1 MVTSWCLKVTGPLK
15 RLFSQ
20 FIGEKGD
27 RKIPARVEA
36 AIIEQQNVSERLV
49 GWIQL
54 SVVLI
59 FGTLYALS
67 PKTFHPDAT
76 FAPVPYVL
84 SIYLIFTIIRL
95 ILSHKMRLPGWV
107 ISLSIVADI
116 LLLFGTIFSFHLQYM
131 QPPSF
136 YLKAPTVLYIF
147 IFIALRALRFEA
159 RYILLSG
166 LAAAVGWAIM
176 VAYVVF
182 MDDMNTML
190 TRDYV
195 KYLTSNAVLI
205 GAEFD
210 KIVSII
216 LVSIILGVA
225 VVRARVLLVQAVSQ
239 TQAAQSLSR
248 FFSADL
254 ADQIKSSEQDAKI
267 GEVVSREASILNVD
281 IRGFTPLTKRSTPEE
296 QIALITQYHARIV
309 PVISGYRGHVD
320 KFMGD
325 GIMAYFGV
333 LAESKTHAHDVL
345 KCMEDIIKASDVWNE
360 ERAQQGLDPVV
371 IHASCASGTIVFGVI
386 GEEHRLEYTV
396 IGDAANVSA
405 KMEKQTKIEGVRAI
419 ATVETLDSAVQQG
432 YANASES
439 WEVRPQR
446 VVAGVDLPIDVIV
459 LRE

>member
-1 MVTSWCLKVTGPLK
+1 MLRELMC
-15 RLFSQ
+15 R
-20 FIGEKGD
+20 FIGDD
-27 RKIPARVEA
+27 REREVPKRVEEQ
-36 AIIEQQNVSERLV
+36 IIQQQNVSEQLV

-54 SVVLI
+54 LVVVT
-59 FGTLYALS
+59 FGTLYAIS
-67 PKTFHPDAT
+67 PKTFHPDVA
-76 FAPVPYVL
+76 FEPVPYVL
-84 SIYLIFTIIRL
+84 SVYFIFTVIRL
-95 ILSHKMRLPGWV
+95 FLSYRMRLSGFM
-107 ISLSIVADI
+107 IGASIVADI
-116 LLLFGTIFSFHLQYM
+116 LLLFGTIFSFHIQYM

-166 LAAAVGWAIM
+166 LAAVAGWGFMVG
-176 VAYVVF
+176 YVIVN
-182 MDDMNTML
+182 DDMMTMV

-195 KYLTSNAVLI
+195 QYLTSNSVLI

-216 LVSIILGVA
+216 LVSVILA
-225 VVRARVLLVQAVSQ
+225 IATIRARVLLVRAVTQ

-248 FFSADL
+248 FFSDDL
-254 ADQIKSSEQDAKI
+254 ADHITSAESDASI

-296 QIALITQYHARIV
+296 QIALITEYHARIV
-309 PVISGYRGHVD
+309 PVITQYNGHVD

-333 LAESKTHAHDVL
+333 LAESKTHGFDVL
-345 KCMEDIIKASDVWNE
+345 RCMEEIMKASDAWNE
-360 ERAQQGLDPVV
+360 DRVKEGLDPVV
-371 IHASCASGTIVFGVI
+371 IHASCASGVIVFGVI

-405 KMEKQTKIEGVRAI
+405 KMEKQTKKEGVRAI
-419 ATVETLDSAVQQG
+419 ATAETLKFAQNQG
-432 YANASES
+432 YDGVAER
-439 WEVRPQR
+439 WELREKRDVS
-446 VVAGVDLPIDVIV
+446 GVDHPLDVIV
-459 LRE
+459 LKE

>member
-1 MVTSWCLKVTGPLK
+1 MAQIKEWLGITAHDNL
-15 RLFSQ
+15 
-20 FIGEKGD
+20 
-27 RKIPARVEA
+27 PARVEQA
-36 AIIEQQNVSERLV
+36 MIDQQNTSEQLI

-54 SVVLI
+54 GVVLT
-59 FGTLYALS
+59 FGTVYAIS

-84 SIYLIFTIIRL
+84 SLYFLFTVFRL
-95 ILSHKMRLPGWV
+95 VLSYRMRLTGWM
-107 ISLSIVADI
+107 IGLSIVADI

-166 LAAAVGWAIM
+166 LAAVVGWGFM
-176 VAYVVF
+176 VGYVVYA
-182 MDDMNTML
+182 DDMHNMV

-195 KYLTSNAVLI
+195 HYLTSNSVLI

-210 KIVSII
+210 KMMSII
-216 LVSIILGVA
+216 LVSLILGLA
-225 VVRARVLLVQAVSQ
+225 IVRARSLLVQAVSQ

-248 FFSADL
+248 FFSQDL
-254 ADQIKSSEQDAKI
+254 ANQIKSSECDAAI
-267 GEVVSREASILNVD
+267 GDVVSREASVLNVD

-309 PVISGYRGHVD
+309 PVISAYNGHVD
-320 KFMGD
+320 KFTGD

-333 LAESKTHAHDVL
+333 LAESDSHGADAL
-345 KCMEDIIKASDVWNE
+345 RAMEEIIKASDRWNV
-360 ERAQQGLDPVV
+360 ERVAEGLDPVV
-371 IHASCASGTIVFGVI
+371 IHASCASGPIVFGVI

-405 KMEKQTKIEGVRAI
+405 KMEKQTKSEGVRAI
-419 ATVETLDSAVQQG
+419 ATRETLEYAVKQG
-432 YANASES
+432 YTNAQAR
-439 WEVRPQR
+439 WELRPNR
-446 VVAGVDLPIDVIV
+446 CVAGVDQPMDIIV
-459 LRE
+459 LKE

>member
-1 MVTSWCLKVTGPLK
+1 MAQIKEWLGITAHDNL
-15 RLFSQ
+15 
-20 FIGEKGD
+20 
-27 RKIPARVEA
+27 PARVEQA
-36 AIIEQQNVSERLV
+36 MIDQQNTSEQLI

-54 SVVLI
+54 GVVLT
-59 FGTLYALS
+59 FGTVYAIS

-84 SIYLIFTIIRL
+84 SLYFLFTVFRL
-95 ILSHKMRLPGWV
+95 VLSYRMRLTGWM
-107 ISLSIVADI
+107 IGLSIVADI

-166 LAAAVGWAIM
+166 LAAVVGWGFM
-176 VAYVVF
+176 VGYVVYA
-182 MDDMNTML
+182 DDMHNMV

-195 KYLTSNAVLI
+195 HYLTSNSVLI

-210 KIVSII
+210 KMMSII
-216 LVSIILGVA
+216 LVSLILGLA
-225 VVRARVLLVQAVSQ
+225 IVRARSLLVQAVSQ

-248 FFSADL
+248 FFSQDL
-254 ADQIKSSEQDAKI
+254 ANQIKSSECDAAI
-267 GEVVSREASILNVD
+267 GDVVSREASVLNVD

-309 PVISGYRGHVD
+309 PVISAYNGHVD
-320 KFMGD
+320 KFTGD

-333 LAESKTHAHDVL
+333 LAESDSHGADAL
-345 KCMEDIIKASDVWNE
+345 RAMEEIIKASDRWNV
-360 ERAQQGLDPVV
+360 ERVAEGLDPVV
-371 IHASCASGTIVFGVI
+371 IHASCASGPIVFGVI

-405 KMEKQTKIEGVRAI
+405 KMEKQTKSEGVRAI
-419 ATVETLDSAVQQG
+419 ATRETLEYAVKQG
-432 YANASES
+432 YTNAQTR
-439 WEVRPQR
+439 WELRPNR
-446 VVAGVDLPIDVIV
+446 RVAGVDQPMDIIV
-459 LRE
+459 LKE

>member
-1 MVTSWCLKVTGPLK
+1 MAQIKEWLGITAHDNL
-15 RLFSQ
+15 
-20 FIGEKGD
+20 
-27 RKIPARVEA
+27 PARVEQA
-36 AIIEQQNVSERLV
+36 MIDQQNTSEQLI

-54 SVVLI
+54 GVVLT
-59 FGTLYALS
+59 FGTVYAIS

-84 SIYLIFTIIRL
+84 SLYFMFTVFRL
-95 ILSHKMRLPGWV
+95 VLSYRMRLTGWM
-107 ISLSIVADI
+107 IGLSIVADI

-166 LAAAVGWAIM
+166 LAAVVGWGFM
-176 VAYVVF
+176 VGYVVYA
-182 MDDMNTML
+182 DDMHNMV

-195 KYLTSNAVLI
+195 HYLTSNSVLI

-210 KIVSII
+210 KMMSII
-216 LVSIILGVA
+216 LVSLILGLA
-225 VVRARVLLVQAVSQ
+225 IVRARSLLVQAVSQ

-248 FFSADL
+248 FFSQDL
-254 ADQIKSSEQDAKI
+254 ANQIKSSECDAAI
-267 GEVVSREASILNVD
+267 GDVVSREASVLNVD

-309 PVISGYRGHVD
+309 PVISAYNGHVD
-320 KFMGD
+320 KFTGD

-333 LAESKTHAHDVL
+333 LAESDSHGADAL
-345 KCMEDIIKASDVWNE
+345 RAMEEIIKASDRWNV
-360 ERAQQGLDPVV
+360 ERVAEGLDPVV
-371 IHASCASGTIVFGVI
+371 IHASCASGPIVFGVI

-405 KMEKQTKIEGVRAI
+405 KMEKQTKSEGGRAI
-419 ATVETLDSAVQQG
+419 ATRETLEYAVKQG
-432 YANASES
+432 YTNAQAR
-439 WEVRPQR
+439 WELRPNR
-446 VVAGVDLPIDVIV
+446 RVAGVDQPMDIIV
-459 LRE
+459 LKE

>member
-1 MVTSWCLKVTGPLK
+1 MAQIKEWLGITAHDNL
-15 RLFSQ
+15 
-20 FIGEKGD
+20 
-27 RKIPARVEA
+27 PARVEQA
-36 AIIEQQNVSERLV
+36 MIDQQNTSEQLI

-54 SVVLI
+54 GVVLT
-59 FGTLYALS
+59 FGTVYAIS

-84 SIYLIFTIIRL
+84 SLYFLFTVFRL
-95 ILSHKMRLPGWV
+95 VLSYRMRLTGWM
-107 ISLSIVADI
+107 IGLSIVADI

-166 LAAAVGWAIM
+166 LAAVVGWGFM
-176 VAYVVF
+176 VGYVVYA
-182 MDDMNTML
+182 DDMHNMV

-195 KYLTSNAVLI
+195 HYLTSNSVLI

-210 KIVSII
+210 KMMSII
-216 LVSIILGVA
+216 LVSLILGLA
-225 VVRARVLLVQAVSQ
+225 IVRARSLLVQAVSQ

-248 FFSADL
+248 FFSQDL
-254 ADQIKSSEQDAKI
+254 ANQIKSSECDAAI
-267 GEVVSREASILNVD
+267 GDVVSREASVLNVD

-309 PVISGYRGHVD
+309 PVISAYNGHVD
-320 KFMGD
+320 KFTGD

-333 LAESKTHAHDVL
+333 LAESDSHGADAL
-345 KCMEDIIKASDVWNE
+345 RAMEEIIKASDRWNV
-360 ERAQQGLDPVV
+360 ERVAEGLEPVV
-371 IHASCASGTIVFGVI
+371 IHASCASGPIVFGVI

-405 KMEKQTKIEGVRAI
+405 KMEKQTKSEGVRAI
-419 ATVETLDSAVQQG
+419 ATRETLEYAVKQG
-432 YANASES
+432 YTNAQAR
-439 WEVRPQR
+439 WELRPNR
-446 VVAGVDLPIDVIV
+446 RVAGVDQPMDIIV
-459 LRE
+459 LKE

>member
-1 MVTSWCLKVTGPLK
+1 MAQIKEWLGITAHDNL
-15 RLFSQ
+15 
-20 FIGEKGD
+20 
-27 RKIPARVEA
+27 PARVEQA
-36 AIIEQQNVSERLV
+36 MIDQQNTSEQLI

-54 SVVLI
+54 GVVLT
-59 FGTLYALS
+59 FGTVYAIS

-84 SIYLIFTIIRL
+84 SLYFLFTVFRL
-95 ILSHKMRLPGWV
+95 VLSYRMRLTGWM
-107 ISLSIVADI
+107 IGLSIVADI

-166 LAAAVGWAIM
+166 LAAVVGWGFM
-176 VAYVVF
+176 VGYVVYA
-182 MDDMNTML
+182 DDMHNMV

-195 KYLTSNAVLI
+195 HYLTSNSVLI

-210 KIVSII
+210 KMMSII
-216 LVSIILGVA
+216 LVSLILGLA
-225 VVRARVLLVQAVSQ
+225 IVRARSLLVQAVSQ

-248 FFSADL
+248 FFSQDL
-254 ADQIKSSEQDAKI
+254 ANQIKSSECDAAI
-267 GEVVSREASILNVD
+267 GDVVSREASVLNVD

-309 PVISGYRGHVD
+309 PVISAYNGHVD
-320 KFMGD
+320 KFTGD

-333 LAESKTHAHDVL
+333 LAESDSHGADAL
-345 KCMEDIIKASDVWNE
+345 RAMEEIIKASDRWNV
-360 ERAQQGLDPVV
+360 ERVAEGLDPVV
-371 IHASCASGTIVFGVI
+371 IHASCASGPIVFGVI

-405 KMEKQTKIEGVRAI
+405 KMEKQTKSEGVRAI
-419 ATVETLDSAVQQG
+419 ATRETLEYAVKQG
-432 YANASES
+432 YTNAQAR
-439 WEVRPQR
+439 WELRPNR
-446 VVAGVDLPIDVIV
+446 RVAGVDQPMDIIV
-459 LRE
+459 LKE

>member
-1 MVTSWCLKVTGPLK
+1 MAQIKEWLGITAHDNL
-15 RLFSQ
+15 
-20 FIGEKGD
+20 
-27 RKIPARVEA
+27 PARVEQA
-36 AIIEQQNVSERLV
+36 MIDQQNTSEQLI

-54 SVVLI
+54 GVVLT
-59 FGTLYALS
+59 FGTVYAIS

-84 SIYLIFTIIRL
+84 SLYFMFTVLRL
-95 ILSHKMRLPGWV
+95 VLSYRMRLTGWM
-107 ISLSIVADI
+107 IGLSIVADI

-166 LAAAVGWAIM
+166 LAAVVGWGFM
-176 VAYVVF
+176 VGYVVYA
-182 MDDMNTML
+182 DDMHNMV

-195 KYLTSNAVLI
+195 HYLTSNSVLI

-210 KIVSII
+210 KMMSII
-216 LVSIILGVA
+216 LVSLILGLA
-225 VVRARVLLVQAVSQ
+225 IVRARSLLVQAVSQ

-248 FFSADL
+248 FFSQDL
-254 ADQIKSSEQDAKI
+254 ANQIKSSECDAAI
-267 GEVVSREASILNVD
+267 GDVVSREASVLNVD

-309 PVISGYRGHVD
+309 PVISAYNGHVD
-320 KFMGD
+320 KFTGD

-333 LAESKTHAHDVL
+333 LAESDSHGADAL
-345 KCMEDIIKASDVWNE
+345 RAMEEIIKASDRWNV
-360 ERAQQGLDPVV
+360 ERVAEGLDPVV
-371 IHASCASGTIVFGVI
+371 IHASCASGPIVFGVI

-405 KMEKQTKIEGVRAI
+405 KMEKQTKSEGVRAI
-419 ATVETLDSAVQQG
+419 ATRETLEYAVKQG
-432 YANASES
+432 YTNAQTR
-439 WEVRPQR
+439 WELRPNR
-446 VVAGVDLPIDVIV
+446 RVAGVDQPMDIIV
-459 LRE
+459 LKE

>member
-1 MVTSWCLKVTGPLK
+1 MAQIKEWLGITAHDNL
-15 RLFSQ
+15 
-20 FIGEKGD
+20 
-27 RKIPARVEA
+27 PARVEQA
-36 AIIEQQNVSERLV
+36 MIDQQNTSEQLI

-54 SVVLI
+54 GVVLT
-59 FGTLYALS
+59 FGTVYAIS

-84 SIYLIFTIIRL
+84 SLYFLFTVFRL
-95 ILSHKMRLPGWV
+95 VLSYRMRLTGWM
-107 ISLSIVADI
+107 IGLSIVADI

-166 LAAAVGWAIM
+166 LAAVVGWGFM
-176 VAYVVF
+176 VGYVVYA
-182 MDDMNTML
+182 DDMHNMV

-195 KYLTSNAVLI
+195 HYLTSNSVLI

-210 KIVSII
+210 KMMSII
-216 LVSIILGVA
+216 LVSLILGLA
-225 VVRARVLLVQAVSQ
+225 IVRARSLLVQAVSQ

-248 FFSADL
+248 FFSQDL
-254 ADQIKSSEQDAKI
+254 ANQIKSSECDAAI
-267 GEVVSREASILNVD
+267 GDVVSREASVLNVD

-309 PVISGYRGHVD
+309 PVISAYNGHVD
-320 KFMGD
+320 KFTGD

-333 LAESKTHAHDVL
+333 LAESDSHGADAL
-345 KCMEDIIKASDVWNE
+345 RAMEEIIKASDRWNV
-360 ERAQQGLDPVV
+360 ERVAEWLEPVV
-371 IHASCASGTIVFGVI
+371 IHASCASGPIVFGVI

-405 KMEKQTKIEGVRAI
+405 KMEKQTKSEGVRAI
-419 ATVETLDSAVQQG
+419 ATRETLEYAVKQG
-432 YANASES
+432 YTNAQAR
-439 WEVRPQR
+439 WELRPNR
-446 VVAGVDLPIDVIV
+446 RVAGVDQPMDIIV
-459 LRE
+459 LKE

>member
-1 MVTSWCLKVTGPLK
+1 MMGGLKAFLG
-15 RLFSQ
+15 F
-20 FIGEKGD
+20 GGD
-27 RKIPARVEA
+27 EKIPARIQSQ
-36 AIIEQQNVSERLV
+36 IIEQQNASERLV

-54 SVVLI
+54 LVVVT
-59 FGTLYALS
+59 FGTLYAIS
-67 PKTFHPDAT
+67 PKTFHPDVE

-84 SIYLIFTIIRL
+84 SIYFIFTIIRL
-95 ILSHKMRLPGWV
+95 ILSYRMRLPGWV
-107 ISLSIVADI
+107 IALSIIADI

-147 IFIALRALRFEA
+147 IFIALRTLRFEA

-166 LAAAVGWAIM
+166 LAAVIGWAVM
-176 VAYVVF
+176 VGYVVV
-182 MDDMNTML
+182 MDDMNTMV

-195 KYLTSNAVLI
+195 RYLTSNSVLI

-216 LVSIILGVA
+216 LVSMILGLA
-225 VVRARVLLVQAVSQ
+225 VVRARTLLIQAVSQ

-248 FFSADL
+248 FFSDDL
-254 ADQIKSSEQDAKI
+254 ANQIKSSESDAAI
-267 GEVVSREASILNVD
+267 GDVVSREASILNVD

-309 PVISGYRGHVD
+309 PIISGLKGHVD
-320 KFMGD
+320 KFTGD

-333 LAESKTHAHDVL
+333 LAPSETHAADAL
-345 KCMEDIIKASDVWNE
+345 KVMEAIMVASDDWNK
-360 ERAQQGLDPVV
+360 ERIDQGLDPVV
-371 IHASCASGTIVFGVI
+371 IHASCASGPIVFGVI

-405 KMEKQTKIEGVRAI
+405 KMEKQTKLEGVRAI
-419 ATVETLDSAVQQG
+419 ATRETLDFAIAQG
-432 YANASES
+432 YDTAEQR
-439 WEVRPQR
+439 WELREKR
-446 VVAGVDLPIDVIV
+446 DVAGVDQPLDVVV
-459 LRE
+459 LKE

>member
-1 MVTSWCLKVTGPLK
+1 MAQIKEWLGITAHDNL
-15 RLFSQ
+15 
-20 FIGEKGD
+20 
-27 RKIPARVEA
+27 PARVEQA
-36 AIIEQQNVSERLV
+36 MIDQQNTSEQLI

-54 SVVLI
+54 GVVLT
-59 FGTLYALS
+59 FGTVYAIS

-84 SIYLIFTIIRL
+84 SLYFLFTVFRL
-95 ILSHKMRLPGWV
+95 VLSYRMRLTGWM
-107 ISLSIVADI
+107 IGLSIVADI

-166 LAAAVGWAIM
+166 LAAVVGWGFM
-176 VAYVVF
+176 VGYVVYA
-182 MDDMNTML
+182 DDMHNMV

-195 KYLTSNAVLI
+195 HYLTSNSVLI

-210 KIVSII
+210 KMMSII
-216 LVSIILGVA
+216 LVSLILGLA
-225 VVRARVLLVQAVSQ
+225 IVRARSLLVQAVSQ

-248 FFSADL
+248 FFSQDL
-254 ADQIKSSEQDAKI
+254 ANQIKSSECDAAI
-267 GEVVSREASILNVD
+267 GDVVSREASVLNVD

-309 PVISGYRGHVD
+309 PVISAYNGHVD
-320 KFMGD
+320 KFTGD

-333 LAESKTHAHDVL
+333 LAESDSHGADAL
-345 KCMEDIIKASDVWNE
+345 RAMEEIIKASDRWNV
-360 ERAQQGLDPVV
+360 ERVAEGLDPVV
-371 IHASCASGTIVFGVI
+371 IHASCASGPIVFGVI

-405 KMEKQTKIEGVRAI
+405 KMEKQTKSEGVRAI
-419 ATVETLDSAVQQG
+419 ATRETLEYAVKQG
-432 YANASES
+432 YTNAQAR
-439 WEVRPQR
+439 WELRPNR
-446 VVAGVDLPIDVIV
+446 HVAGVDQPMDIIV
-459 LRE
+459 LKE